1 MMSVRWLLSSFC
13 FFVFMVL
20 LGGCTDKDVVK
31 NGWKALSVSAT
42 TYNTVMESA
51 GKLYKEGKLS
61 EEKKEVLVN
70 IGKIYTGAYK
80 ASVDALETYD
90 RAITQDKS
98 FADLEASKKA
108 FKVSTEF
115 LRTKLFDLIDN
126 YNTVTAG
133 IDGITKIQKPEVV
146 DVK

>member
-1 MMSVRWLLSSFC
+1 MMSVKWLLTSFC

-42 TYNTVMESA
+42 TYNTVMESS
-51 GKLYKEGKLS
+51 GKLYKAGKLS
-61 EEKKEVLVN
+61 EEKKELMVN

-80 ASVDALETYD
+80 ASVDALESYD
-90 RAITQDKS
+90 KALVQDKS
-98 FADLEASKKA
+98 ASELEASKKA

-126 YNTVTAG
+126 YNTATEG
-133 IDGITKIQKPEVV
+133 IEGITKIQKPEALNVQ
-146 DVK
+146 

>member
-1 MMSVRWLLSSFC
+1 MMGVRWLLSSFC

-42 TYNTVMESA
+42 TYNTVMESS
-51 GKLYKEGKLS
+51 GKLYREGKLS
-61 EEKKEVLVN
+61 EEKKEMLVN

-90 RAITQDKS
+90 KTITQNKS
-98 FADLEASKKA
+98 FTDLEASKNA

-133 IDGITKIQKPEVV
+133 IEGITKIQKPEVA

>member
-1 MMSVRWLLSSFC
+1 MMSVKWLLTSFC

-20 LGGCTDKDVVK
+20 FGGCTDKDVVK

-42 TYNTVMESA
+42 TYNTVMESS
-51 GKLYKEGKLS
+51 GKLYKDGKLS
-61 EEKKEVLVN
+61 EEKKELMVN

-80 ASVDALETYD
+80 ASVDALEAYD
-90 RAITQDKS
+90 RALVQDKS
-98 FADLEASKKA
+98 ASELEASKKA

-126 YNTVTAG
+126 YNTATEG
-133 IDGITKIQKPEVV
+133 IDGITKIKKPEALNVQ
-146 DVK
+146 